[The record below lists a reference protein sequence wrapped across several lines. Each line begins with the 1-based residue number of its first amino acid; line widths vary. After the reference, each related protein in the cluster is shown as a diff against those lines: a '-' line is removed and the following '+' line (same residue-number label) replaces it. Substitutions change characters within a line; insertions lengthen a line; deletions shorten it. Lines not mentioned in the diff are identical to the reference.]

1 MNAVVV
7 FVRLSAL
14 AEADLDSV
22 LAALDEDARARVL
35 AGASEKSRKE
45 SLAARGCLSVANAL
59 YRERFSGGR
68 PLKID
73 RFSAIGEKD
82 GVLTAEWNGSA
93 AVAGNGDFVTGSE
106 RAVMEER
113 GVPAFLAGSF
123 TRLASGLFANL
134 SHTDGVAVAAVSDCP
149 VGVDVQ
155 KVRAVSAAVKNR
167 VCAEAERAEIAASPD
182 PDRAF
187 AEMWTKKESY
197 VKSLGQGI
205 ATDLSALNFACDAP
219 QLAGVRFSC
228 GAFCG
233 APYAVCLRER
243 K

>member
-14 AEADLDSV
+14 AEADFDSV
-22 LAALDEDARARVL
+22 LAALDNGARARVL
-35 AGASEKSRKE
+35 SGVSEKSRKE
-45 SLAARGCLSVANAL
+45 SLAARGCLSVAHAL

-73 RFSAIGEKD
+73 RFPVIGEKD

-93 AVAGNGDFVTGSE
+93 AVAGNGGFVTENE
-106 RAVMEER
+106 RAMAEER
-113 GVPAFLAGSF
+113 AVPAFLAGSF
-123 TRLASGLFANL
+123 TRLASGLYANL
-134 SHTDGVAVAAVSDCP
+134 SHTDGVAVAPVSDCP

-197 VKSLGQGI
+197 VKSSGRGI

-219 QLAGVRFSC
+219 QLPAVRFSC
-228 GAFCG
+228 GVFCG
-233 APYAVCLRER
+233 VPYAVCLRER